1 MEYTTVQ
8 EVFDSFESSFRDKEV
23 IPDGL
28 KLVWLKK
35 AVARYSMELDPI
47 EFNEDDMIFEPAI
60 DQYVVDTLA
69 AFMKQ
74 MYQERETSKVNK
86 RVSISGKDITV
97 DGGGHSKTAARNE
110 LMYDE
115 AKSGFMISKS
125 KPYWS
130 ARIILASRNL
140 NGLLVKYVSFI

>member
-1 MEYTTVQ
+1 M
-8 EVFDSFESSFRDKEV
+8 

-35 AVARYSMELDPI
+35 AVARYSIELDPI
-47 EFNEDDMIFEPAI
+47 EFNEDEIIFEPAI

-86 RVSISGKDITV
+86 RVSIVSKDISV
-97 DGGGHSKTAARNE
+97 DGSGHTKTAARNE
-110 LMYDE
+110 LLYDE
-115 AKSGFMISKS
+115 AKSGFMVQNQ
-125 KPYWS
+125 KPT
-130 ARIILASRNL
+130 A
-140 NGLLVKYVSFI
+140 YV